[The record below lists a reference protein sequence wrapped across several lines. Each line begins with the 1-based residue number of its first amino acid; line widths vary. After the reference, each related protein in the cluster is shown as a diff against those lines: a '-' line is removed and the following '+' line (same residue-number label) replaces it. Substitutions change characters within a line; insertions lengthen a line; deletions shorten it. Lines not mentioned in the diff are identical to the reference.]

1 MLIKKLSTA
10 FARYLLAQ
18 NRKIDKSVL
27 YCNKIAYIWYEKVL
41 SLVDADFIHYY
52 RKTTCF
58 GQVVNM
64 ESQRYKIYD
73 MKQNRKNFLKQ
84 LGTGLLAAGIP
95 AIPFAVNAGEKG
107 IDANDF
113 LDEGL
118 PDDERYWKRIA
129 RKYYA
134 VADDYINLENGY
146 YGIQPKPVLQAFQKN
161 IVTANEQAARFARKD
176 YPGIAAAVKKELAAF
191 LEVSDEELIITRNA
205 TEALN
210 IAIQGYPFKPGDE
223 VLLNQLDYFSMI
235 ETFKMLETRGLL
247 KVNTLDMPLQPLND
261 DEIVEQYRKGITE
274 KTKVILLTHV
284 SNINGLIIPV
294 AKIAAMA
301 RASGIDTITDSAH
314 ALGQIKFSLPQLATD
329 FVGLNLHKWIGNPVG
344 AGVLYIKKERIKEM
358 RPLFGDVAA
367 AENSINKLA
376 HFGTTPFA
384 VVMTIPDSLAFHRM
398 LGIEKIAKRLHYLK
412 TTWLDAVKDH
422 PQVEVV
428 TPVNLSAA
436 IASFR
441 IKNKTAAEVVDYLF
455 KEHKIFTVA
464 RQLGKQGCVRVTPGI
479 YNSAADV
486 QKLAEAIKL
495 LADQ

>member
-1 MLIKKLSTA
+1 
-10 FARYLLAQ
+10 
-18 NRKIDKSVL
+18 
-27 YCNKIAYIWYEKVL
+27 
-41 SLVDADFIHYY
+41 
-52 RKTTCF
+52 
-58 GQVVNM
+58 
-64 ESQRYKIYD
+64 
-73 MKQNRKNFLKQ
+73 MKQDRKRFLKQ
-84 LGTGLLAAGIP
+84 LGAALLTAGLPAMALAANGIE
-95 AIPFAVNAGEKG
+95 ASVDSK
-107 IDANDF
+107 DF
-113 LDEGL
+113 SDEGL
-118 PDDERYWKRIA
+118 PDNEKYWKRIA
-129 RKYYA
+129 RKYYQ
-134 VADDYINLENGY
+134 VADDHINLENGY

-176 YPGIAAAVKKELAAF
+176 YPGIAGGVKKELAAF
-191 LEVSDEELIITRNA
+191 LEVTEEEIIITRNA

-235 ETFKMLETRGLL
+235 ETFKMLETRGQL
-247 KVNTLDMPLQPLND
+247 KVNAFEMPLLPKND
-261 DEIVEQYRKGITE
+261 DEIVEQYSKLITE

-301 RASGIDTITDSAH
+301 KAKGIDTITDSAH
-314 ALGQIKFSLPQLATD
+314 ALGQIPFSLPQLASH

-358 RPLFGDVAA
+358 KPLFGDTAA

-398 LGIEKIAKRLHYLK
+398 MGIEKITKRLHYLK
-412 TTWLDAVKDH
+412 TIWVNAVKDH
-422 PQVEVV
+422 PNVEVV
-428 TPVNLSAA
+428 TPVNLSCA

-441 IKNKTAAEVVDYLF
+441 IKNKTAAEVADYLF

-486 QKLAEAIKL
+486 QKLTEAIKMY
-495 LADQ
+495 ADK